1 MKSSHTSWQTNI
13 VNIVKPEK
21 VKHVHNVIPNLKHK
35 LLSSESIIG
44 KLTYQNKKP
53 KTQTFSLQNFWS

>member
-1 MKSSHTSWQTNI
+1 MKP
-13 VNIVKPEK
+13 KK

-44 KLTYQNKKP
+44 KLTYQNKKR
-53 KTQTFSLQNFWS
+53 KTQTFSLQNI